1 VPAAGGRV
9 ALTPALSTT
18 VGGLD
23 PNAGGLTDVGNGLIT
38 VVADLPTPLLRKA
51 LAAGRRDGSWTGTA
65 GITSAAA
72 ATALARSV
80 PRTMGWLDNGDGSV
94 TFAFAAAGDTNLDW
108 TIDVL
113 DATNFLAGGAFDSG
127 QPASWN
133 EGDFDYDG
141 VVDILDAADFLGS
154 TLFDAGPYNAPVAA
168 AASVSR
174 VLTPVDIAM
183 LAAAVATDARPPERK
198 PAVRATA
205 R

>member
-1 VPAAGGRV
+1 VCIRFV
-9 ALTPALSTT
+9 
-18 VGGLD
+18 
-23 PNAGGLTDVGNGLIT
+23 
-38 VVADLPTPLLRKA
+38 
-51 LAAGRRDGSWTGTA
+51 
-65 GITSAAA
+65 
-72 ATALARSV
+72 
-80 PRTMGWLDNGDGSV
+80 
-94 TFAFAAAGDTNLDW
+94 
-108 TIDVL
+108 
-113 DATNFLAGGAFDSG
+113 
-127 QPASWN
+127 ASWN

-198 PAVRATA
+198 PTVRATS